1 MNVQRALLGYNKS
14 MQPFAGRTRL
24 VAPAITNAGSG
35 FTWLREFLGNASL
48 PQWNLTIDIV
58 NIHWY
63 ASPYNMQYFIDYMT
77 QASVIANGRPIWI
90 TEYGMDQTYQEP
102 AVQQFMRNTTY
113 WCDQQSF
120 IERYAWFGNYP
131 NNLLNSAGT
140 ALSPRGV
147 IWNSY
152 AGSNYVYGFSGRV
165 AANVAEAK
173 EVNGPSAEEVEEAQE
188 RGRDGD
194 ESDWAREGF
203 VEKMWW
209 KGDGHMDGK

>member
-1 MNVQRALLGYNKS
+1 
-14 MQPFAGRTRL
+14 
-24 VAPAITNAGSG
+24 
-35 FTWLREFLGNASL
+35 
-48 PQWNLTIDIV
+48 
-58 NIHWY
+58 
-63 ASPYNMQYFIDYMT
+63 
-77 QASVIANGRPIWI
+77 
-90 TEYGMDQTYQEP
+90 MDQTYQEP

-113 WCDQQSF
+113 WCDQQNF

-152 AGSNYVYGFSGRV
+152 RGSNYVYGFSGRV
-165 AANVAEAK
+165 AASVAEAK
-173 EVNGPSAEEVEEAQE
+173 EVTGPSAEEVEEAQE
-188 RGRDGD
+188 MRKDGD
-194 ESDWAREGF
+194 ESEWAREGF